1 MQTRRAIVTV
11 ILLVAS
17 LLVWQAAERRRG
29 NGRTLAASDPSLTA
43 TMTAGARDANA
54 GPALPDARSKVPAEI
69 RGTVRERGGGPL
81 AGAQV
86 CTSWWAD
93 GVGSDDRREPV
104 CAISDA
110 AGAYRLT
117 ALVPGGHDVSASAPG
132 HVPQGWRARP
142 GEYDGIRLTAG
153 QVRAGIDFA
162 LATGGVLVRGV
173 VSDVNGG
180 PIADARVTVQDGPW
194 GSSAS
199 TTVRADGQG
208 TFTLWAAPGAVRV
221 SGEAEGYADGETQA
235 VAPAQ
240 AVELLLTPES
250 SLAGIVV
257 EAGTRKPVPDVLV
270 GVGGGDGESRFSYGG
285 GATARTDAQGRFR
298 LERLKPGRYKPTAT
312 GRGVF
317 GEPADSVLLGLGQ
330 RVDDVTIEVHP
341 ARVVGG
347 RVEIDSA
354 GKRTP
359 CPHGSVRLR
368 GSDNSRNEWDTTDDD
383 GQIELRAVRAGRY
396 QVMVSC
402 DGYLEHDR
410 YDAITVADQDVTGL
424 VWTVTAGGSVR
435 GVVRTAAGEPVA
447 GVEMSAQTSGA
458 AARAQRSWGS
468 DTSRDDGS
476 YLLTGLVAGDYTLRV
491 WSDEHRAPEPPPR
504 VTVVVGKETPADL
517 TLADDGSIDGI
528 VVDTERKPVSGAD
541 IRITGGRGFMG
552 GASARSG
559 EDGHFL
565 LRGVEPGDRR
575 VIAVRGWS
583 DELRKPGT
591 TDDDVQGEQVKV
603 LAGKTATVRLIV
615 ESRAGV
621 IKGVV
626 KDDQGEPVVD
636 AWVVASR
643 ESDAAGALAGGANRD
658 SRWSWGRND
667 RPVVTDQG
675 GAFTIRELSPGP
687 YTVRGFRRGGGEAVA
702 EHVAVGGAVTL
713 VIRATG
719 LVAGTVTTKAG
730 VAVDEFEVGV
740 SDVKVGF
747 ARSESFYMT
756 GGRFTVRDLPAGVFT
771 VTVTAAGGRAI
782 QDITLK
788 AGEHHTGMAFV
799 LEDNL
804 TVRGRIVDVVSGA
817 PVAGLS
823 CRITPRKG
831 STNNFVITMGG
842 DGEKQH
848 ISGDDGRFEIERAAP
863 GKGYLIGFPLDFAES
878 TWGFVR
884 HPVDVVAGAGVID
897 LGDVPAV
904 KRRVKFGDPT
914 GDLGLSFV
922 EIAPDTEP
930 EAYQLKV
937 SKVRAGSP
945 GEVAGVK
952 AGDVIVT
959 IDGLDI
965 RGARSMLGWNLI
977 SVPVGARVAL
987 GLARGATVTVTAGA
1001 PP

>member
-11 ILLVAS
+11 VLLVAT

-29 NGRTLAASDPSLTA
+29 NGRTRATTTPTLTG
-43 TMTAGARDANA
+43 TMTAGARAA
-54 GPALPDARSKVPAEI
+54 STGPALPDARTKAPAEI

-86 CTSWWAD
+86 CTSWWAE
-93 GVGSDDRREPV
+93 GVGSEDRREPV

-110 AGAYRLT
+110 AGGYRLT

-132 HVPQGWRARP
+132 HVPLGWRAPP
-142 GEYDGIRLTAG
+142 GEPDSIRLTAG

-162 LATGGVLVRGV
+162 LATGGALVHGV
-173 VSDVNGG
+173 VSDINGG
-180 PIADARVTVQDGPW
+180 PIADARVTLQDGQW
-194 GSSAS
+194 WSSAS
-199 TTVRADGQG
+199 TTTRADAQG
-208 TFTLWAAPGAVRV
+208 KFTLWAAAGAVRV

-240 AVELLLTPES
+240 AVEILLTPES
-250 SLAGIVV
+250 SLAGVVV
-257 EAGTRKPVPDVLV
+257 EAGTRTPVPDVLV
-270 GVGGGDGESRFSYGG
+270 EVGGGDGESSFSFGG

-312 GRGVF
+312 GRGVY

-341 ARVVGG
+341 ARVVIG

-354 GKRTP
+354 GKRAP
-359 CPHGSVRLR
+359 CAHGYVSLR

-383 GQIELRAVRAGRY
+383 GQIELRAVRAGTY
-396 QVMVSC
+396 EVMVSC
-402 DGYLEHDR
+402 DGYLEQDR
-410 YDAITVADQDVTGL
+410 YQPVTVADQDVTGL
-424 VWTVTAGGSVR
+424 VWAVTAGGSVR
-435 GVVRTAAGEPVA
+435 GVVRTADGEPVA
-447 GVEMSAQTSGA
+447 GVQMSAQTSGA

-491 WSDEHRAPEPPPR
+491 WSDEHRAPEPPPK
-504 VTVVVGKETPADL
+504 VTVVVGKATQADL
-517 TLADDGSIDGI
+517 TLAVDGAIDGI
-528 VVDTERKPVSGAD
+528 VVDTESKPVSGAD

-575 VIAVRGWS
+575 VIAARGWS

-591 TDDDVQGEQVKV
+591 TDDDVQGEKVKV
-603 LAGKTATVRLIV
+603 IAGKTATVRLVV

-626 KDDQGEPVVD
+626 KDDQGQAVVD

-658 SRWSWGRND
+658 SRWTWGRND

-675 GAFTIRELSPGP
+675 GAFTIRELSPGT

-702 EHVAVGGAVTL
+702 EHVAVGGSVTL
-713 VIRATG
+713 VIKATG
-719 LVAGTVTTKAG
+719 LIGGTVTTKAG
-730 VAVDEFEVGV
+730 LAVDEFEVGV
-740 SDVKVGF
+740 SDIKIGF
-747 ARSESFYMT
+747 TRSESFYMT
-756 GGRFTVRDLPAGVFT
+756 GGRFTIRDLPAGTFA
-771 VTVTAAGGRAI
+771 VTVTASGGRAL
-782 QDITLK
+782 QDVTLT
-788 AGEHHTGMAFV
+788 AGEQHAGMAFV
-799 LEDNL
+799 LEENL

-831 STNNFVITMGG
+831 NNNGFIIQMGA
-842 DGEKQH
+842 DGEKKH
-848 ISGDDGRFEIERAAP
+848 ISGDDGRFEIERAPP
-863 GKGYLIGFPLDFAES
+863 GKGYLIGFPVDFAES

-884 HPVDVVAGAGVID
+884 HPVEVAAGAGVVD
-897 LGDVPAV
+897 VGDVPAV

-930 EAYQLKV
+930 EAYQMKV

-945 GEVAGVK
+945 GEGAGVK

-959 IDGLDI
+959 VDGIDI

-977 SVPVGARVAL
+977 SVPIGAKVAL
-987 GLARGATVTVTAGA
+987 GLARGVTVTVTAGA